1 MKNFIKFTEIESG
14 KVLRININN
23 IICYNTD
30 YYSRID
36 NDDVRVCECIRIQLD
51 TKICLPDKEDKVKS
65 ICVHGLIHEFD
76 AYFCSVRLEAKES
89 KIDFLES
96 LV

>member
-1 MKNFIKFTEIESG
+1 MKNFIKFTEIESS

-51 TKICLPDKEDKVKS
+51 TKIHLPEKEEKVKS

-76 AYFCSVRLEAKES
+76 AYFCSVRLEDKES